1 MARPARVVEH
11 LRLRGESESAVR
23 HALPALEDAFRTA
36 SLPGAGARL
45 VCVRRLQLGRLPSN
59 GSAQSVAL
67 LIEKRFA
74 EAGWTIVHAGENG
87 AATADAV
94 WFRDAFEA
102 HDTAALR
109 LAAGQ
114 TLDAWFWPLALPKV
128 VTPTGSGNLRTIAF
142 AIAAMEE
149 APRALPAW
157 TASLV
162 LAGYRQQLISALRPG
177 DGHALLRAAGVPSL
191 PPEHAS
197 SASVTSH
204 ESRDP
209 RVPRAAVDDRAT
221 FVEVIAG
228 RSNGRLPQLSTP
240 IAAPPATRATRS
252 AGGITAP
259 PDAAARAS
267 VRRPPRPQPAGA
279 HESVSH
285 QGSEPAGNRLIPSAE
300 TNCETARN
308 ELAQGGAPAAIDDR
322 LDERRAASSPDAPP
336 EQTAA
341 PAGQGPRPEDAGAT
355 HEAAD
360 APVAFTSPWQLPSA
374 APTAAGGLLFL
385 LPVLERVGFAEWA
398 ADRGPEEPAPELLA
412 AQILH
417 LLLTR
422 LRVEEDDPVWGIAPA
437 FRLNREA
444 TELASA
450 EDLSGSQLQPD
461 RPSDLGGFR
470 LQPDGSIRATAWLT
484 RCRRYLRRRARI
496 GLASLIV
503 RPARV
508 AITPTHVDMFFRLN
522 AADVRV
528 RRAGLDID
536 PGWVPWFGR
545 VVTFHYEDRP
555 WN

>member
-36 SLPGAGARL
+36 SLPDAGARL

-87 AATADAV
+87 AAAAEAV

-102 HDTAALR
+102 HEAAALR
-109 LAAGQ
+109 LAAGR

-162 LAGYRQQLISALRPG
+162 RAGYRQQLISALRPG
-177 DGHALLRAAGVPSL
+177 DGDALLRAAAVSSL
-191 PPEHAS
+191 PSESARPAS
-197 SASVTSH
+197 APSH
-204 ESRDP
+204 ETRDRWGP
-209 RVPRAAVDDRAT
+209 REAADDRAT

-228 RSNGRLPQLSTP
+228 RSSGRLPQLSTP
-240 IAAPPATRATRS
+240 LAAPAATRATQP
-252 AGGITAP
+252 AGGIAAS

-267 VRRPPRPQPAGA
+267 VRQPPRPQLAA
-279 HESVSH
+279 ARERVSD
-285 QGSEPAGNRLIPSAE
+285 QGSESPGNRLIPSAE
-300 TNCETARN
+300 ASCETARD
-308 ELAQGGAPAAIDDR
+308 ELTQDVVPAGVEDR
-322 LDERRAASSPDAPP
+322 REERRAASSPDAPR

-341 PAGQGPRPEDAGAT
+341 VAGQGIRPEGAGAR

-385 LPVLERVGFAEWA
+385 LPVLERVGFADWA
-398 ADRGPEEPAPELLA
+398 AGRGPEEPGPDILT

-417 LLLTR
+417 LVLSR
-422 LRVEEDDPVWGIAPA
+422 LRVEDDDPVWGIATP
-437 FRLNREA
+437 EA
-444 TELASA
+444 SEVAASWLA
-450 EDLSGSQLQPD
+450 
-461 RPSDLGGFR
+461 
-470 LQPDGSIRATAWLT
+470 

-503 RPARV
+503 RRARV
-508 AITPTHVDMFFRLN
+508 AITPTHVDIFFRLN
-522 AADVRV
+522 AADVKV